1 MNLIKSIT
9 LSLVLLTSVNIFAQS
24 QPDDIQVFDG
34 SNLVNLNDAKY
45 QGLTFEQIIDSYNGK
60 VVYLDFWASWCR
72 PCKNEMPYSLK
83 MQKYFKDK
91 DVVFVY
97 MSSDRNPKAWESSIS
112 QLNITGENYL
122 VSGKI
127 HQEYNSLFDVK
138 FIPRYVLIDK
148 KGNVVDANAKRPSD
162 TQAVK
167 DIEKLL

>member
-1 MNLIKSIT
+1 MNLIKSIV
-9 LSLVLLTSVNIFAQS
+9 LSIVLLTSVNIFAQS
-24 QPDDIQVFDG
+24 QTSDIQVPEG
-34 SNLVNLNDAKY
+34 VTIVNLNDTEN
-45 QGLTFEQIIDSYNGK
+45 QGMTFDQIIDSYNGK

-83 MQKYFKDK
+83 MQKHFSGK

-97 MSSDRNPKAWESSIS
+97 MSSDRNPKAWENSIS

-122 VSGKI
+122 VSAKV

-148 KGNVVDANAKRPSD
+148 NGNVVDANAKRPSNSE
-162 TQAVK
+162 AVK